1 MARAAR
7 PVNPE
12 DGPVQALAFDLR
24 ALREAAGNPTY
35 RTLAKAAGYSAT
47 TLGDAAGGVR
57 FPTLEVTLAYVG
69 ACGGDAAAWRERWQA
84 VNRELAEQLPGTGS
98 KRVAEIEDAAGP
110 GGADA
115 DTDADAD
122 DADRAEPDKGPE
134 IRVADEPEEL
144 AGAEDSPHAAEE
156 LDAASGAE
164 QESPDDSDRARIR
177 PGAPSSGL
185 RTRWVS
191 WLAVVLLSAGVAA
204 VVPLLF
210 PQSPAHSATQPRA
223 ASHSPSPVGCPA
235 APPQSPPPGGFTGLT
250 YGPGANVRSG
260 ASTAAPVRE
269 RIPAGCTLHFSGYC
283 LGDVVQDGTAAT
295 PDMRWFILPDHGEIA
310 SAVVHGN
317 PPAWAPP
324 QPCPDSVPA
333 PSSLELA
340 LAAQDSGGGV
350 VGVSASG
357 VQVWIVGF
365 AAYYRAGATGVAQ
378 WHQLAMTTGASGSF
392 NALLRSAGVSA
403 DPSARGRIPVVAVA
417 CLGGDGAT
425 DVAASAAVLRAQ
437 PPRLEPYP
445 LMGADLATAERVA
458 CQYPTGA

>member
-12 DGPVQALAFDLR
+12 DGPVQSLAFDLR

-69 ACGGDAAAWRERWQA
+69 ACGGDVAAWRERWQA
-84 VNRELAEQLPGTGS
+84 VNRALAEHLPGTGS
-98 KRVAEIEDAAGP
+98 KRGAQAENAAMPGRADVDEADRAAAGKDPETQVGDEPEDAAGTE
-110 GGADA
+110 DA
-115 DTDADAD
+115 A
-122 DADRAEPDKGPE
+122 RAG
-134 IRVADEPEEL
+134 
-144 AGAEDSPHAAEE
+144 EE
-156 LDAASGAE
+156 LDAAGSGAE
-164 QESPDDSDRARIR
+164 SGSPDDSDRARIS
-177 PGAPSSGL
+177 PPASSAGL

-191 WLAVVLLSAGVAA
+191 WLAVVVLSAAVAA

-210 PQSPAHSATQPRA
+210 PQSTPAHAVKQPPA
-223 ASHSPSPVGCPA
+223 AAPSPSPVGCPT
-235 APPQSPPPGGFTGLT
+235 APPHSLPPGGFTGLT

-283 LGDVVQDGTAAT
+283 LGDVIQDGTAAT
-295 PDMRWFILPDHGEIA
+295 PDMRWFILPDYGEVA

-333 PSSLELA
+333 PSSLSLA
-340 LAAQDSGGGV
+340 LAPQDSGGGV

-365 AAYYRAGATGVAQ
+365 AAYFRAGAAGAAH
-378 WHQLAMTTGASGSF
+378 WHQLAMTTAASGSF
-392 NALLRSAGVSA
+392 NAMLRAAGVSS

-417 CLGGDGAT
+417 CFGGDGAT
-425 DVAASAAVLRAQ
+425 DVAASGAVVPGQ
-437 PPRLEPYP
+437 PPRLESYP
-445 LMGADLATAERVA
+445 LMGADLAMAERVA